1 MRVSRF
7 AIRAVLLLV
16 IFASVSGGQ
25 GVWAFSDEKEP
36 ITVEGEVVD
45 MFCYISRHKG
55 SGKGPE
61 HAACTNACIRSGGP
75 VGFVSDDGELYLLV
89 NKTSTPIKARVAGL
103 AGRKVKVTGSKIERD
118 DVGAIMVDKI
128 ERVRQTR

>member
-1 MRVSRF
+1 MRTRRF
-7 AIRAVLLLV
+7 TFRVALFLLV
-16 IFASVSGGQ
+16 FASFSGGQ
-25 GVWAFSDEKEP
+25 SILAYSDEGQP

-61 HAACTNACIRSGGP
+61 HAACTNACIRSGGA
-75 VGFVSDDGELYLLV
+75 VGFATNDGELYVLI

-118 DVGAIMVDKI
+118 DVEAIMVDKI
-128 ERVRQTR
+128 ERIR